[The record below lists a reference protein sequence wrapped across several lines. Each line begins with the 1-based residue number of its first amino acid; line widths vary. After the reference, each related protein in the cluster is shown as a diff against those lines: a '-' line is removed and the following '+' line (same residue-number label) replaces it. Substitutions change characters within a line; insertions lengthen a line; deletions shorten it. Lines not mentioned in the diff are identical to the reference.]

1 MERIVEHRARR
12 ELDKLRSKQ
21 KELDAANEL
30 ESKRRRA
37 EMLAQKQAT
46 ARRKRAEMS
55 ETERTF
61 FRLCAK
67 QSWRIRGD
75 HSLAVLQN
83 LVSSNLLDESK
94 A

>member
-1 MERIVEHRARR
+1 MAGVLSAKERGYQMERIVEHRARR

-55 ETERTF
+55 ETERAKVQQ
-61 FRLCAK
+61 RLYATP
-67 QSWRIRGD
+67 SRRAAGRVY
-75 HSLAVLQN
+75 A
-83 LVSSNLLDESK
+83 
-94 A
+94 